1 MGANEKQLIPR
12 DESWSHGKYWRLT
25 VFFDDDD
32 DDADGTSR
40 NRKRC

>member
-32 DDADGTSR
+32 ADGTSR